1 MTSTEN
7 TALGSRRTFYAQ
19 IGAMTGFIKAGK
31 DGDGSM
37 KADYVA
43 LARLDPSA
51 QTLTVQQIAALTRA
65 LHRAKVDCDY
75 FSPMQW
81 RRWALIAHG
90 IALAVH
96 CAADESTPKLGQQLE
111 RAGVSEAR
119 VTRLL
124 NVRGDALFQ
133 NLPRI
138 LRLMASR
145 GVAPNWVEFGT
156 LILNEGASNT
166 LGKRIAERTRIAI
179 IRDYARAKLKSG
191 GK

>member
-1 MTSTEN
+1 MTSVED
-7 TALGSRRTFYAQ
+7 TALGSRRSFYAQ

-31 DGDGSM
+31 DGEGSV

-43 LARLDPSA
+43 LARLDPNA

-65 LHRAKVDCDY
+65 LQRAKVDCDY
-75 FSPMQW
+75 FSPMRW
-81 RRWALIAHG
+81 RRWGLIAHG

-96 CAADESTPKLGQQLE
+96 SPADESRQRLGEQLH
-111 RAGVSEAR
+111 RAGVSEPR

-124 NVRGDALFQ
+124 NARGEALFQ

-156 LILNEGASNT
+156 LILNEGAANP
-166 LGKRIAERTRIAI
+166 LGKRIAEKTRIAI
-179 IRDYARAKLKSG
+179 VRDYARARLKSER
-191 GK
+191 K

>member
-1 MTSTEN
+1 MTSNEN

-31 DGDGSM
+31 DGEGSM

-43 LARLDPSA
+43 LARLDPNA
-51 QTLTVQQIAALTRA
+51 ETLTVQQIAALTRA
-65 LHRAKVDCDY
+65 LHRAKVECDT
-75 FSPMQW
+75 FTPMHW
-81 RRWALIAHG
+81 RRWGLIAHG

-96 CAADESTPKLGQQLE
+96 CAPDESTPKLGQQLE

-124 NVRGDALFQ
+124 NARGDALFQ

-156 LILNEGASNT
+156 LILNEGARHPF
-166 LGKRIAERTRIAI
+166 GKRIAEKTRIAI
-179 IRDYARAKLKSG
+179 VRDYARAKLKSDR
-191 GK
+191 K